1 MKLFQ
6 TILLSGLLLLWG
18 SELLAQSKGLQ
29 VPFKDAFKDTVGN
42 KKTKDSV
49 RVYYGKDTLHYAIKD
64 RRGDFLSQPSNNPFD
79 LSDTSVVKRRVDYD
93 PVTKTYSIA
102 DLIAGKA
109 QRVPSTLT
117 FDEFWK
123 LKTAKDEQAYFMQ
136 RANSLGTL
144 NRKMSRPKTK
154 VYDSYFDRLFGKT
167 GSDLKID
174 IRPVGEIN
182 IRAGY
187 QGQKVDNP
195 TLPERAR
202 KNGGLDFDAN
212 TNTSVHT
219 KVSD

>member
-1 MKLFQ
+1 M
-6 TILLSGLLLLWG
+6 G
-18 SELLAQSKGLQ
+18 SELLAQSKALQ
-29 VPFKDAFKDTVGN
+29 VPLKDTAVN
-42 KKTKDSV
+42 KKTNDSV

-93 PVTKTYSIA
+93 PATKTYSIA

-174 IRPVGEIN
+174 INNQLTDFMNEYGIK
-182 IRAGY
+182 IYGY
-187 QGQKVDNP
+187 LLKDHIQAWKLLLTDILEQNP
-195 TLPERAR
+195 KE
-202 KNGGLDFDAN
+202 KKIEF
-212 TNTSVHT
+212 
-219 KVSD
+219 VSFFKIGA